1 MRKII
6 FLFLLFAL
14 FMPCRAFFPFFYGAR
29 SLALGYSSLAF
40 NYDFNAVYV
49 NPGLLTYLQAS
60 LGGYQYQ
67 SSYLDYQ
74 DAAVKWAGIGAYDLQ
89 HFQDLDAATRSQ
101 LLGKLNDIFS
111 AGTGINGFQFRDLGY
126 AGRGYALAVAQIDAA
141 VVFPLA
147 NAVLDKPAGEIGNAD
162 IASLQMRFIGL
173 HYNDYSLGLAF
184 SLGQGISLG
193 TTAHYLKGR
202 NAEFNAAITS
212 APFQAGATAKEFLQF
227 AWSGAEKSFS
237 HLNFDVGLSA
247 DLGQY
252 FKAGL
257 MVRNVGNPVIATAFG
272 DLRLARRVIGGLAF
286 RPNGQLGIYLDIDVA
301 KGDLFHN
308 GQEAQPVSLGVEKGL
323 FQNKLFLRAGFLSD
337 LGAKY
342 FFGRRANVLYG
353 MGFGFNL
360 GKFLVDLAL
369 GLDNMGHVKNLG
381 ISGFYMLQ

>member
-1 MRKII
+1 MRKI
-6 FLFLLFAL
+6 FFLLMVFGLFLHSQ
-14 FMPCRAFFPFFYGAR
+14 AFFPFFYGAR

-40 NYDFNAVYV
+40 NYDFNAVYI
-49 NPGLLTYLQAS
+49 NPGLLTSLQAS

-67 SSYLDYQ
+67 SSFLDYQ
-74 DAAVKWAGIGAYDLQ
+74 DAAGKWAEIGAYDLQ
-89 HFQDLDAATRSQ
+89 HFQDLDMGTRAL

-126 AGRGYALAVAQIDAA
+126 AGKGYALAVAQVDAA
-141 VVFPLA
+141 VVFPLDH
-147 NAVLDKPAGEIGNAD
+147 AVLDKPAGEISNAD
-162 IASLQMRFIGL
+162 LASLQMRFIGF
-173 HYNDYSLGLAF
+173 HYNDYSLAFAF

-202 NAEFNAAITS
+202 NTEFNASITS
-212 APFQAGATAKEFLQF
+212 APFQPGAEAKDFLQF
-227 AWSGAEKSFS
+227 AWSGAEKNFS
-237 HLNFDVGLSA
+237 RLNFDVGLSA

-257 MVRNVGNPVIATAFG
+257 MIRNVGNPVIATAFG
-272 DLRLARRVIGGLAF
+272 DLHLDRRLVGGLAF
-286 RPNGQLGIYLDIDVA
+286 RPDSQLGIYLDIDVA

-308 GQEAQPVSLGVEKGL
+308 GRDAQPVSLGVEKGL

-342 FFGRRANVLYG
+342 FFGRKANVLYG
-353 MGFGFNL
+353 LGFGFNL
-360 GKFLVDLAL
+360 GNFLVDLGL

-381 ISGFYMLQ
+381 ISGFYMIR

>member
-1 MRKII
+1 MV
-6 FLFLLFAL
+6 LAL

-49 NPGLLTYLQAS
+49 NPGLLTSLQSS

-67 SSYLDYQ
+67 SSFLDYQ
-74 DAAVKWAGIGAYDLQ
+74 DAAAKWGEIGAYDLQ
-89 HFQDLDAATRSQ
+89 HFQDLDAATRTL
-101 LLGKLNDIFS
+101 LLGKLNDVFS

-126 AGRGYALAVAQIDAA
+126 AGKGYALAVAQVDAA

-147 NAVLDKPAGEIGNAD
+147 NAVLDKPSGEIGNAD

-202 NAEFNAAITS
+202 NAEFNAALT
-212 APFQAGATAKEFLQF
+212 AEPFQAGATAKDFLQF

-237 HLNFDVGLSA
+237 RLNFDVGLSA

-257 MVRNVGNPVIATAFG
+257 MVRNVASPVIATALG
-272 DLRLARRVIGGLAF
+272 DLRLTRRVIAGLAF
-286 RPNGQLGIYLDIDVA
+286 RPDSQLGVYLDIDVA

-308 GQEAQPVSLGVEKGL
+308 GQQAQPVSLGVEKGL

-342 FFGRRANVLYG
+342 FFGRRANALYG